1 MDKDDILKNY
11 QNPDI
16 WFFTL
21 IEAFPQLDV
30 LIIKLKAMRYINDF
44 GDNMEQVRTM
54 LKTMCDATNELK
66 NSQELSPLLKL
77 ILQLTNTLKRAP
89 NCVIPSGDMQYLQ
102 PLKGFYIESV
112 TKLNGMRAYNKPEIT
127 LLHYLIAIIQMKNTN
142 IKSEL
147 QLQTFMENMPHVQEA
162 SAFTFQEVEEIFK
175 SLRKGKTKFLDV
187 VLDLPKGAA
196 DLSHFLVDITV
207 VGENLTKG
215 EAEFSTLEESF
226 KRNSA
231 FYGAKPLKAKFSK
244 YDLDMWR
251 KEEPMHFFSILST
264 FGTNFYA
271 AMGQKKMVAEVV
283 QLIELHN
290 KLALDAS
297 DTPGGS

>member
-1 MDKDDILKNY
+1 
-11 QNPDI
+11 
-16 WFFTL
+16 
-21 IEAFPQLDV
+21 
-30 LIIKLKAMRYINDF
+30 
-44 GDNMEQVRTM
+44 
-54 LKTMCDATNELK
+54 
-66 NSQELSPLLKL
+66 
-77 ILQLTNTLKRAP
+77 
-89 NCVIPSGDMQYLQ
+89 
-102 PLKGFYIESV
+102 
-112 TKLNGMRAYNKPEIT
+112 
-127 LLHYLIAIIQMKNTN
+127 
-142 IKSEL
+142 
-147 QLQTFMENMPHVQEA
+147 MPHVKEA

-271 AMGQKKMVAEVV
+271 AIYSISK
-283 QLIELHN
+283 
-290 KLALDAS
+290 D
-297 DTPGGS
+297 GS